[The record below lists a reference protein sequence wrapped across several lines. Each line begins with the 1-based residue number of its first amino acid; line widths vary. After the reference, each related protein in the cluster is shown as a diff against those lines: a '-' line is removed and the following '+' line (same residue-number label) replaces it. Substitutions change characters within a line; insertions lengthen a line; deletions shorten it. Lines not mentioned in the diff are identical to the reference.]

1 MQLYTLCAGWL
12 YHWKETKF
20 WQKQFIDASISRVL
34 DKWKNKN
41 KLIGSPTNSSQKTN
55 AVYIYI
61 YIYIYSLFLGEI
73 FRESKYQ
80 WRFNNY
86 NTNDL
91 KALHATPIYT
101 CNFILY
107 ILAGCTF
114 GTDCQSSEFVDISI
128 STCEQIKMQ
137 GQTDWIFVIRYS
149 FAGSVEKWGSE

>member
-1 MQLYTLCAGWL
+1 MNQLSSTSAQQTSVCNYTRR
-12 YHWKETKF
+12 YSNTTFMVKP
-20 WQKQFIDASISRVL
+20 Q
-34 DKWKNKN
+34 
-41 KLIGSPTNSSQKTN
+41 
-55 AVYIYI
+55 YIYI
-61 YIYIYSLFLGEI
+61 YVCVYIVFH
-73 FRESKYQ
+73 ESKYQ